1 MRLPPAPRWG
11 PAGSRLALYITA
23 KDGYP
28 KMASETQLSGEQIW
42 RASLPLLA
50 EKVSPA
56 TYDGFLTNATALD
69 FSGTHLR
76 LGVVNEFAKDWLERH
91 HAHVMCECVSEVV
104 QQEVTVDVE
113 VVPEELQAEP
123 ASSPAELTLV
133 EAQVA
138 EPEPLPARPAE
149 TISAPPP
156 PPSPAATS
164 VSLVPDSTGELR
176 TSPLNPKYTF
186 EDFVVADCNR
196 FAHAAALQVAKSPGQ
211 AYNPLFI
218 HSASGLGKTHLI
230 QAIGH
235 SITRNLTDA
244 KVVYISAEAFV
255 NHMIS
260 CMRDNTIDR
269 FRQNY
274 RSVDVWLVDDIQF
287 IAAIEGPASE
297 EEFFH
302 TFNTLYE
309 TNRQVV
315 IASDCPPR
323 HLQLMNER
331 LRSRLEMGIVAD
343 LRVPDVETRVA
354 ILEKKAQ
361 AEGVPLSRD
370 ILEYVASKIESNI
383 RVLEGALLKVCA
395 YASLNDVQI
404 TRSLVEDII
413 GDYSTSTTER
423 RISVAEIVALVA
435 AELDASEDDIVSR
448 KRSADIAWARQVAIY
463 LCRELTDNSLARI
476 GEHFG
481 GRDHSTVLHSYNKV
495 AELIEEDEQVLWL
508 INDLKAAFE

>member
-1 MRLPPAPRWG
+1 
-11 PAGSRLALYITA
+11 
-23 KDGYP
+23 
-28 KMASETQLSGEQIW
+28 MAIETQQSGEQIW

-56 TYDGFLTNATALD
+56 TYDGFLTNATALGLND
-69 FSGTHLR
+69 DRLH

-91 HAHVMCECVSEVV
+91 HVSVMNACVSEVA
-104 QQEVTVDVE
+104 QHDITIRVE
-113 VVPEELQAEP
+113 VLPEELVAEP
-123 ASSPAELTLV
+123 APSPTERRLVEEAPAQPAERSPTPQALAVKPARSPAPV
-133 EAQVA
+133 
-138 EPEPLPARPAE
+138 
-149 TISAPPP
+149 
-156 PPSPAATS
+156 SPI
-164 VSLVPDSTGELR
+164 PDATGELR
-176 TSPLNPKYTF
+176 SSPLNPKYTF
-186 EDFVVADCNR
+186 ENFVVADCNR

-235 SITRNLTDA
+235 SIISSRTDV
-244 KVVYISAEAFV
+244 KVVCISAEAFV

-269 FRQNY
+269 FRRNY
-274 RSVDVWLVDDIQF
+274 RSGDVWLLVDDIQF

-309 TNRQVV
+309 SNRQVV

-323 HLQLMNER
+323 HLQLMNDR

-370 ILEYVASKIESNI
+370 ILEYVAAKIEFNV
-383 RVLEGALLKVCA
+383 RVLEGALLKICA
-395 YASLNDVQI
+395 YASLNDVHI
-404 TRSLVEDII
+404 TRALVEDII
-413 GDYSTSTTER
+413 GDYSTSTSER
-423 RISVAEIVALVA
+423 RVSVAEIVALVA
-435 AELDASEDDIVSR
+435 GELDVSEDDIVSK

-476 GEHFG
+476 GEYFS

-495 AELIEEDEQVLWL
+495 AELIDEDQQVLWL

>member
-1 MRLPPAPRWG
+1 
-11 PAGSRLALYITA
+11 
-23 KDGYP
+23 
-28 KMASETQLSGEQIW
+28 MASDTQLSGEQLW

-50 EKVSPA
+50 ERVSPA
-56 TYDGFLTNATALD
+56 TFDGFLTSAVALD
-69 FSGTHLR
+69 FTGDSLII
-76 LGVVNEFAKDWLERH
+76 GVVNEFAKDWLERH
-91 HAHVMCECVSEVV
+91 HAREMNECVEEVA
-104 QQEVTVDVE
+104 QQSVE
-113 VVPEELQAEP
+113 VHLQVAP
-123 ASSPAELTLV
+123 DAPAEAQRAAMHTPAAES
-133 EAQVA
+133 EAAVA
-138 EPEPLPARPAE
+138 EPDVAEADPVSEAPESASPPATGP
-149 TISAPPP
+149 SATP
-156 PPSPAATS
+156 
-164 VSLVPDSTGELR
+164 VSLVPDATGELR
-176 TSPLNPKYTF
+176 SSPLNPKYTF
-186 EDFVVADCNR
+186 DDFVVADCNR

-211 AYNPLFI
+211 TYNPLFI

-235 SITRNLTDA
+235 SIISSRPDC

-361 AEGVPLSRD
+361 AEGVPLDRD

-395 YASLNDVQI
+395 YASLNGVEI
-404 TRSLVEDII
+404 TKSLVEDII

-423 RISVAEIVALVA
+423 RISLQEIVDLVS
-435 AELDASEDDIVSR
+435 AEMDVPEDDIVSK

-463 LCRELTDNSLARI
+463 LARELTDNSLARI
-476 GEHFG
+476 GEFFG

-495 AELIEEDEQVLWL
+495 ADLIEEDEQVLWL
-508 INDLKAAFE
+508 INDLRAAFE

>member
-1 MRLPPAPRWG
+1 
-11 PAGSRLALYITA
+11 
-23 KDGYP
+23 
-28 KMASETQLSGEQIW
+28 MASDTQLSGEQIW

-56 TYDGFLTNATALD
+56 TYDGFLTNATAIE
-69 FSGTHLR
+69 FSGTRLR
-76 LGVVNEFAKDWLERH
+76 LGVVTEFAKDWLERH
-91 HAHVMCECVSEVV
+91 HSNVMSECVSEVV
-104 QQEVTVDVE
+104 QDDVTVDVE
-113 VVPEELQAEP
+113 VVPDQHDQPEDTPPVDLSLVESETAEP
-123 ASSPAELTLV
+123 AETAESEPVADEEAAKPASPPT
-133 EAQVA
+133 
-138 EPEPLPARPAE
+138 
-149 TISAPPP
+149 SAAGAAMQG
-156 PPSPAATS
+156 AATP
-164 VSLVPDSTGELR
+164 VSLIPDSTGELR
-176 TSPLNPKYTF
+176 SSPLNPKYTF
-186 EDFVVADCNR
+186 ENFVVADCNR

-235 SITRNLTDA
+235 SILTNRTDV

-255 NHMIS
+255 NHMIT
-260 CMRDNTIDR
+260 CMRDNTIER
-269 FRQNY
+269 FRRNY

-287 IAAIEGPASE
+287 IARIEGPASE

-354 ILEKKAQ
+354 ILEKKSQ

-383 RVLEGALLKVCA
+383 RVLEGALLKICA
-395 YASLNDVQI
+395 YASLNEVDI
-404 TRSLVEDII
+404 TRSLVEEII
-413 GDYSTSTTER
+413 GDYSTSTSER
-423 RISVAEIVALVA
+423 RVSVAEIIDLVSS
-435 AELDASEDDIVSR
+435 ELDVSTDNIVSK

-463 LCRELTDNSLARI
+463 LCRELTDHSLARI

>member
-1 MRLPPAPRWG
+1 
-11 PAGSRLALYITA
+11 
-23 KDGYP
+23 
-28 KMASETQLSGEQIW
+28 MASETHLSCEQVW

-50 EKVSPA
+50 DKVSPA
-56 TYDGFLTNATALD
+56 TYDGFLTSAVPLEFTGE
-69 FSGTHLR
+69 SLR
-76 LGVVNEFAKDWLERH
+76 VGVVNEFAKDWLERH
-91 HAHVMCECVSEVV
+91 HASEITECVTEVV
-104 QQEVTVDVE
+104 QRPVSVEVE
-113 VVPEELQAEP
+113 VVAEEALEALHGGRPPASGIAAEP
-123 ASSPAELTLV
+123 AAI
-133 EAQVA
+133 
-138 EPEPLPARPAE
+138 EPQQ
-149 TISAPPP
+149 TVTS
-156 PPSPAATS
+156 PSPAARINAPAGPAA
-164 VSLVPDSTGELR
+164 VSLVPGATGELGS
-176 TSPLNPKYTF
+176 SPLNPKYSF
-186 EDFVVADCNR
+186 DNFVVADCNR
-196 FAHAAALQVAKSPGQ
+196 FAHAAALQVAKSPGNT
-211 AYNPLFI
+211 YNPLFI

-235 SITRNLTDA
+235 SILATAAECR
-244 KVVYISAEAFV
+244 VVYVSAEAFV

-269 FRQNY
+269 FRRNY
-274 RSVDVWLVDDIQF
+274 RSVDVWLVDDVQF

-343 LRVPDVETRVA
+343 LRIPDLETRIA

-370 ILEYVASKIESNI
+370 TLELVASKIESNI
-383 RVLEGALLKVCA
+383 RVLEGALLKICA
-395 YASLNDVQI
+395 YASLNDIQI

-413 GDYSTSTTER
+413 GDYSTSTTAR
-423 RISVAEIVALVA
+423 RIALPEIVDLVA
-435 AELDASEDDIVSR
+435 AEMDVPQEDIVSK
-448 KRSADIAWARQVAIY
+448 KRSQDIAWARHVAIY

-481 GRDHSTVLHSYNKV
+481 GRDHSTVLHSYHKV
-495 AELIEEDEQVLWL
+495 SDLIEKDEQVLWL

>member
-1 MRLPPAPRWG
+1 
-11 PAGSRLALYITA
+11 
-23 KDGYP
+23 
-28 KMASETQLSGEQIW
+28 MASDTQLSGEQVW
-42 RASLPLLA
+42 RASLSLLA
-50 EKVSPA
+50 DRVSPA
-56 TYDGFLTNATALD
+56 TYDGFLTNAVVLD
-69 FSGTHLR
+69 FTGDDLT
-76 LGVVNEFAKDWLERH
+76 LGVINEFGKDWLERH
-91 HAHVMCECVSEVV
+91 HLSAMRECLREVA
-104 QQEVTVDVE
+104 QRPVDVRIE
-113 VVPEELQAEP
+113 VLPPDWRDAAEEP
-123 ASSPAELTLV
+123 G
-133 EAQVA
+133 EARVVSY
-138 EPEPLPARPAE
+138 PARE
-149 TISAPPP
+149 RSAP
-156 PPSPAATS
+156 AAPKARVTAPRPQIGTP
-164 VSLVPDSTGELR
+164 VALVPDATGELR
-176 TSPLNPKYTF
+176 SSPLNPKYTF
-186 EDFVVADCNR
+186 ENFVVADCNR

-235 SITRNLTDA
+235 SILANRPDC

-343 LRVPDVETRVA
+343 LRVPDVETRIA

-370 ILEYVASKIESNI
+370 ILEFVAAKIESNI
-383 RVLEGALLKVCA
+383 RVLEGALLKICA
-395 YASLNDVQI
+395 YASLNNVAI
-404 TRSLVEDII
+404 TRPLVEEII
-413 GDYSTSTTER
+413 GDYSTSTSER
-423 RISVAEIVALVA
+423 RISLQEIVELVA
-435 AELDASEDDIVSR
+435 AEMDVPQEDIVSK
-448 KRSADIAWARQVAIY
+448 KRSAEIAWARQVAMY
-463 LCRELTDNSLARI
+463 LARELTDNSLARI
-476 GEHFG
+476 GEFFG

-495 AELIEEDEQVLWL
+495 ADLIEEDEQILWL
-508 INDLKAAFE
+508 INDLRAAFE

>member
-1 MRLPPAPRWG
+1 
-11 PAGSRLALYITA
+11 
-23 KDGYP
+23 
-28 KMASETQLSGEQIW
+28 MASDTQLSGEQIW

-56 TYDGFLTNATALD
+56 TYDGFLTNATALEFTGED
-69 FSGTHLR
+69 LR
-76 LGVVNEFAKDWLERH
+76 LGVVNEFARDWLERH
-91 HAHVMCECVSEVV
+91 HGHVMNECVAEVV
-104 QQEVTVDVE
+104 QRDVNVHVE
-113 VVPEELQAEP
+113 VIPEELQI
-123 ASSPAELTLV
+123 
-133 EAQVA
+133 EAAQKDFSVA
-138 EPEPLPARPAE
+138 EAPEAE
-149 TISAPPP
+149 VATAEATSPPP
-156 PPSPAATS
+156 PPAAPSPAPAEAEAVPTPPPGPAATP

-186 EDFVVADCNR
+186 DDFVVADCNR

-235 SITRNLTDA
+235 SIIRNQTDA

-383 RVLEGALLKVCA
+383 RVLEGALLKICA

-404 TRSLVEDII
+404 TRSLVEEII
-413 GDYSTSTTER
+413 GDYSTSTSER
-423 RISVAEIVALVA
+423 RVSVAEIIDLVS
-435 AELDASEDDIVSR
+435 AEMDVSKEDIVSK

-476 GEHFG
+476 GEHYG
-481 GRDHSTVLHSYNKV
+481 GRDHSTVLHSYDKV
-495 AELIEEDEQVLWL
+495 AGLIEEDEQVLWL

>member
-1 MRLPPAPRWG
+1 M
-11 PAGSRLALYITA
+11 
-23 KDGYP
+23 
-28 KMASETQLSGEQIW
+28 
-42 RASLPLLA
+42 
-50 EKVSPA
+50 
-56 TYDGFLTNATALD
+56 N
-69 FSGTHLR
+69 
-76 LGVVNEFAKDWLERH
+76 
-91 HAHVMCECVSEVV
+91 ECVAEVA
-104 QQEVTVDVE
+104 QREVNVCVE
-113 VVPEELQAEP
+113 VIPEELQVDTVSVEVPVLEIAPPEP
-123 ASSPAELTLV
+123 ATPPPA
-133 EAQVA
+133 AS
-138 EPEPLPARPAE
+138 PEPSPVSLDAPAR
-149 TISAPPP
+149 
-156 PPSPAATS
+156 AATP
-164 VSLVPDSTGELR
+164 VSLVPDATGEFR
-176 TSPLNPKYTF
+176 SSPLNPKYTF
-186 EDFVVADCNR
+186 DDFVVADCNR

-235 SITRNLTDA
+235 AIIRNHTDT

-323 HLQLMNER
+323 HLQLMNDR

-370 ILEYVASKIESNI
+370 ILEYVAAKIESNI
-383 RVLEGALLKVCA
+383 RVLEGALLKICA

-404 TRSLVEDII
+404 TRSLVEEII

-423 RISVAEIVALVA
+423 RVSVGEIIDLVSAEMDV
-435 AELDASEDDIVSR
+435 SKDDIVSK

-476 GEHFG
+476 GEHYG
-481 GRDHSTVLHSYNKV
+481 GRDHSTVLHSYDKV
-495 AELIEEDEQVLWL
+495 AGLIEEDEQVLWL

>member
-1 MRLPPAPRWG
+1 
-11 PAGSRLALYITA
+11 
-23 KDGYP
+23 
-28 KMASETQLSGEQIW
+28 MASDTMISGEQVW
-42 RASLPLLA
+42 RACLPLLA
-50 EKVSPA
+50 QSVSPA
-56 TYDGFLTNATALD
+56 TFDGFLSSATVLGFDDDAL
-69 FSGTHLR
+69 T

-91 HAHVMCECVSEVV
+91 HLPVLTEC
-104 QQEVTVDVE
+104 
-113 VVPEELQAEP
+113 L
-123 ASSPAELTLV
+123 
-133 EAQVA
+133 AQVA
-138 EPEPLPARPAE
+138 ERPLGMRIRVVDSGHEA
-149 TISAPPP
+149 SAPMATPVAAPVDPP
-156 PPSPAATS
+156 VSVAAPAPVPASVAAPAPVAAPRPPTAA
-164 VSLVPDSTGELR
+164 VSLVHDATGELR
-176 TSPLNPKYTF
+176 SSPLNPKYTF
-186 EDFVVADCNR
+186 ENFVVADCNR
-196 FAHAAALQVAKSPGQ
+196 FAHAAALQVGKSPGQ

-218 HSASGLGKTHLI
+218 HSVSGLGKTHLI

-235 SITRNLTDA
+235 SILANRPDC
-244 KVVYISAEAFV
+244 KIVYISAEAFV

-302 TFNTLYE
+302 TFNTLHE

-315 IASDCPPR
+315 VASDCPPR

-361 AEGVPLSRD
+361 AEGVPIARD
-370 ILEYVASKIESNI
+370 ILEFVAAKIESNI
-383 RVLEGALLKVCA
+383 RVLEGALLKICA
-395 YASLNDVQI
+395 YASLNNVAV
-404 TRSLVEDII
+404 TRALVEEII
-413 GDYSTSTTER
+413 GDYSTSHTER
-423 RISVAEIVALVA
+423 RISLKEIVDLVA
-435 AELDASEDDIVSR
+435 AETDVPEDDIVSK
-448 KRSADIAWARQVAIY
+448 KRSADIAWARQVAMY
-463 LCRELTDNSLARI
+463 LARELTDNSLARI
-476 GEHFG
+476 GEFFG

-508 INDLKAAFE
+508 INDLRSAFE

>member
-1 MRLPPAPRWG
+1 
-11 PAGSRLALYITA
+11 
-23 KDGYP
+23 
-28 KMASETQLSGEQIW
+28 MASETQLSGEQLW

-56 TYDGFLTNATALD
+56 TYDGFLTSAVALD
-69 FSGTHLR
+69 FQGDSLTI
-76 LGVVNEFAKDWLERH
+76 GVVNEFARDWLERH
-91 HAHVMCECVSEVV
+91 HSAAMTECVREVAQRPV
-104 QQEVTVDVE
+104 NVNVCVA
-113 VVPEELQAEP
+113 PEALTDTKTETP
-123 ASSPAELTLV
+123 SKVPAEDAAIGV
-133 EAQVA
+133 ETASD
-138 EPEPLPARPAE
+138 PAPAVQ
-149 TISAPPP
+149 A
-156 PPSPAATS
+156 PSPAATP

-176 TSPLNPKYTF
+176 SSPLNPKYTF
-186 EDFVVADCNR
+186 NDFVVADCNR

-235 SITRNLTDA
+235 SIIANRPDC

-383 RVLEGALLKVCA
+383 RVLEGALLKICA
-395 YASLNDVQI
+395 YASLNDQEI
-404 TRSLVEDII
+404 TRSLVEEII

-423 RISVAEIVALVA
+423 RISLKEIVDLVS
-435 AELDASEDDIVSR
+435 AELDVPADDIVSK

-463 LCRELTDNSLARI
+463 LSRELTDNSLARI
-476 GEHFG
+476 GEAFG

>member
-1 MRLPPAPRWG
+1 
-11 PAGSRLALYITA
+11 
-23 KDGYP
+23 
-28 KMASETQLSGEQIW
+28 MASDTQLSGEQIW

-56 TYDGFLTNATALD
+56 TYDGFLTNATALE
-69 FSGTHLR
+69 FTGKNLR
-76 LGVVNEFAKDWLERH
+76 LGVVNEFARDWLERH
-91 HAHVMCECVSEVV
+91 HGHVMNECVAEVA
-104 QQEVTVDVE
+104 QREITVCVE
-113 VVPEELQAEP
+113 VIPEELAADP
-123 ASSPAELTLV
+123 APADVTVAGPAPAVEL
-133 EAQVA
+133 A
-138 EPEPLPARPAE
+138 
-149 TISAPPP
+149 SPPP
-156 PPSPAATS
+156 ATPATGAADRITEPTIERVVERPSSPPSPAATP

-176 TSPLNPKYTF
+176 SSPLNPKYTF
-186 EDFVVADCNR
+186 DDFVVADCNR
-196 FAHAAALQVAKSPGQ
+196 FAHAAALQVARSPGQ

-235 SITRNLTDA
+235 SIIRNRPDV

-323 HLQLMNER
+323 HLQLMNDR

-383 RVLEGALLKVCA
+383 RVLEGALLKICA
-395 YASLNDVQI
+395 YASLNALSI
-404 TRSLVEDII
+404 SRSLVEEII

-423 RISVAEIVALVA
+423 RISVAEIIDLVS
-435 AELDASEDDIVSR
+435 AEMDVSRDDIVSK

-481 GRDHSTVLHSYNKV
+481 GRDHSTVLHSYDKV
-495 AELIEEDEQVLWL
+495 AGLIEEDEQVLWL

>member
-1 MRLPPAPRWG
+1 
-11 PAGSRLALYITA
+11 
-23 KDGYP
+23 
-28 KMASETQLSGEQIW
+28 MASDTQLSGEEVW

-50 EKVSPA
+50 TKVSPA
-56 TYDGFLTNATALD
+56 TYDGFLTNAVVLG
-69 FSGTHLR
+69 FSENSIT
-76 LGVVNEFAKDWLERH
+76 LGVINEFAKDWLERH
-91 HAHVMCECVSEVV
+91 HTSVMTDCVAEVAQRPV
-104 QQEVTVDVE
+104 ELGIEVMPDGQDEAAAV
-113 VVPEELQAEP
+113 AE
-123 ASSPAELTLV
+123 
-133 EAQVA
+133 A
-138 EPEPLPARPAE
+138 EPEPQLPPQPEPAVAAAHTPATRTARGPTVAHV
-149 TISAPPP
+149 PL
-156 PPSPAATS
+156 
-164 VSLVPDSTGELR
+164 VSDTTGELR
-176 TSPLNPKYTF
+176 SSPLNPKYTF
-186 EDFVVADCNR
+186 ENFVVADCNR

-218 HSASGLGKTHLI
+218 HSASGLGKTHLL

-235 SITRNLTDA
+235 SILASRPDC
-244 KVVYISAEAFV
+244 KVVYISAEGFV

-269 FRQNY
+269 FRRSY
-274 RSVDVWLVDDIQF
+274 RSLDVALVDDIQF

-297 EEFFH
+297 QEFFH

-361 AEGVPLSRD
+361 AEGVPVTRD
-370 ILEYVASKIESNI
+370 ILEFVAAKIESNI
-383 RVLEGALLKVCA
+383 RVLEGALVKICA
-395 YASLNDVQI
+395 YASLNKVAI

-413 GDYSTSTTER
+413 SDYSTSTTER
-423 RISVAEIVALVA
+423 RISLPEIVALVSS
-435 AELDASEDDIVSR
+435 ELDVPEDDIVSK
-448 KRSADIAWARQVAIY
+448 KRSADIAWARQVAMY
-463 LCRELTDNSLARI
+463 LARELTDNSLARL
-476 GEHFG
+476 GQYFS

-495 AELIEEDEQVLWL
+495 ADLIEEDEQVLWL
-508 INDLKAAFE
+508 INDLRAAFE

>member
-1 MRLPPAPRWG
+1 
-11 PAGSRLALYITA
+11 
-23 KDGYP
+23 
-28 KMASETQLSGEQIW
+28 MASETHLSGEHIW
-42 RASLPLLA
+42 RACLPLLA
-50 EKVSPA
+50 ERVSPA
-56 TYDGFLTNATALD
+56 TYDGFLTNAIAID
-69 FSGTHLR
+69 FSGENLR

-91 HAHVMCECVSEVV
+91 HAHTMRECLAEVAQCPVS
-104 QQEVTVDVE
+104 VDVE
-113 VVPEELQAEP
+113 VLPEEQLPVAVP
-123 ASSPAELTLV
+123 AAPAPV
-133 EAQVA
+133 PPPAPAPEAA
-138 EPEPLPARPAE
+138 PRPAAV
-149 TISAPPP
+149 SRPAP
-156 PPSPAATS
+156 
-164 VSLVPDSTGELR
+164 VSLIPDATGELR

-186 EDFVVADCNR
+186 NDFVVADCNR

-235 SITRNLTDA
+235 SIIANRPDC

-323 HLQLMNER
+323 HLQLMNDR

-383 RVLEGALLKVCA
+383 RVLEGALLKICA
-395 YASLNDVQI
+395 YASLNQVQI

-413 GDYSTSTTER
+413 GDYSTATSER
-423 RISVAEIVALVA
+423 RISSKEIVDLVSSEMDVS
-435 AELDASEDDIVSR
+435 AEDIVSK

-495 AELIEEDEQVLWL
+495 AEMIEEDQQVLWL

>member
-1 MRLPPAPRWG
+1 
-11 PAGSRLALYITA
+11 
-23 KDGYP
+23 
-28 KMASETQLSGEQIW
+28 MASDIQLSGDQMW

-56 TYDGFLTNATALD
+56 TYDGFLTNAVVLD
-69 FSGTHLR
+69 FTGDTIR
-76 LGVVNEFAKDWLERH
+76 LGVINQFAKDWLERH
-91 HAHVMCECVSEVV
+91 HAEVMSDCVAEVA
-104 QQEVTVDVE
+104 QRPVDV
-113 VVPEELQAEP
+113 VIDVMPNGHQSAAMPRAE
-123 ASSPAELTLV
+123 
-133 EAQVA
+133 VA
-138 EPEPLPARPAE
+138 EPPPALTPQGQAE
-149 TISAPPP
+149 RQPAPPP
-156 PPSPAATS
+156 RPPVAA
-164 VSLVPDSTGELR
+164 VSLVPDSSGELR
-176 TSPLNPKYTF
+176 SSPLNPKYTF
-186 EDFVVADCNR
+186 ENFVVADCNR

-235 SITRNLTDA
+235 SIGANRPDC

-269 FRQNY
+269 FRRNY

-361 AEGVPLSRD
+361 AEGVPIPRD
-370 ILEYVASKIESNI
+370 ILEFVAAKIESNI
-383 RVLEGALLKVCA
+383 RVLEGALLKICA
-395 YASLNDVQI
+395 YASLNNVAI
-404 TRSLVEDII
+404 TRPLVEEII
-413 GDYSTSTTER
+413 GDYSTSHTER
-423 RISVAEIVALVA
+423 RISLQEIVDLVA
-435 AELDASEDDIVSR
+435 AEMDVPEGDIVSK
-448 KRSADIAWARQVAIY
+448 KRSADIAWARQVAMY
-463 LCRELTDNSLARI
+463 LARELTDNSLARI
-476 GEHFG
+476 GEFFG

-495 AELIEEDEQVLWL
+495 AELIEEEEQILWL
-508 INDLKAAFE
+508 INDLRAAFE

>member
-1 MRLPPAPRWG
+1 
-11 PAGSRLALYITA
+11 
-23 KDGYP
+23 
-28 KMASETQLSGEQIW
+28 MATDTQLSGEQIW

-56 TYDGFLTNATALD
+56 TYDGFLTNAAALD
-69 FSGTHLR
+69 FSNNRLR
-76 LGVVNEFAKDWLERH
+76 LGVVNDFAKDWLERH
-91 HAHVMCECVSEVV
+91 HVSVMSECVSEIVNDD
-104 QQEVTVDVE
+104 VTIEVE
-113 VVPEELQAEP
+113 VLPEEFVIDP
-123 ASSPAELTLV
+123 MPVAELRLV
-133 EAQVA
+133 EEIAA
-138 EPEPLPARPAE
+138 PEPVMEGTPIAEAAPAPAATPARPRG
-149 TISAPPP
+149 
-156 PPSPAATS
+156 AAS
-164 VSLVPDSTGELR
+164 VSLIPDATGELR
-176 TSPLNPKYTF
+176 SSPLNPKYTF
-186 EDFVVADCNR
+186 ENFVVADCNR
-196 FAHAAALQVAKSPGQ
+196 FAHAAAFQVAKSPGQ

-235 SITRNLTDA
+235 SIISTHSDV

-269 FRQNY
+269 FRRNY

-395 YASLNDVQI
+395 YASLNDVHI
-404 TRSLVEDII
+404 TRPLVEDII
-413 GDYSTSTTER
+413 GDYSTATSER

-435 AELDASEDDIVSR
+435 GELDVSEDDIVSK

-495 AELIEEDEQVLWL
+495 AEAIEQDQQVLWL